1 MPQVI
6 DQYQM
11 TSDMWEERITSW
23 YAEHKGMRRCNYFSF
38 SAVSTENGHLD

>member
-23 YAEHKGMRRCNYFSF
+23 YAEHKGMRRCDCFSF